1 MPKLKYYQAFTRALH
16 EEMARDE
23 RVILMGEDVGASG
36 GIFAQTRGLF
46 AAFGAERVRDTPIA
60 ENGFVSAAVGAA
72 MTGLRPVVEI
82 GFEDFLTC
90 CMEPLV
96 NQAAKLRYM
105 LGGQV
110 SVPLLVYAFG
120 GGGVNAGP
128 QHSQSLAAWFAHVPG
143 LKVVMPSTPAD
154 VLGLVKAAIRDDN
167 PVICLLSKKLIGS
180 SGDVAAVGVEHL
192 VELGLA
198 DVKRAGRDVTI
209 VAVGAMVQNALAA
222 ADRLAAKGIEV
233 EVIDPRSISPL
244 DRGTIRASVE
254 RTGRV
259 CVVHEAHGPF
269 GVGAEIIASLAETSL
284 NRLVSLPRR
293 ITPPFA
299 PSPFTPSL
307 EALYIPSVDRIADT
321 IEDMMRSSARTA
333 A

>member
-1 MPKLKYYQAFTRALH
+1 MTRVKYFQALTRALR

-23 RVILMGEDVGASG
+23 TVILLGEDVGSSG
-36 GIFAQTRGLF
+36 GIFAQTRGLYQ
-46 AAFGAERVRDTPIA
+46 AFGPSRVRDTPIA

-90 CMEPLV
+90 CVEPLV

-110 SVPLLVYAFG
+110 KVPLLLYTFG

-143 LKVVMPSTPAD
+143 LKVVMPATPRD
-154 VLGLVKAAIRDDN
+154 VLGLVKAGIRDDN
-167 PVICLLSKKLIGS
+167 PVLCLLGKKLIGS
-180 SGDVAAVGVEHL
+180 VGEVADDGEDFLLPLGVAEIKRRGSDAT
-192 VELGLA
+192 VVAIGQMLA
-198 DVKRAGRDVTI
+198 P
-209 VAVGAMVQNALAA
+209 ALAA
-222 ADRLAAKGIEV
+222 AEALARQGIEA
-233 EVIDPRSISPL
+233 EVIDPRTVSPL
-244 DRGTIRASVE
+244 DMATIVASVN
-254 RTGRV
+254 RTGRL
-259 CVVHEAHGPF
+259 CVVHEGHAPCGL
-269 GVGAEIIASLAETSL
+269 GAEIISRVVEHGTGALRAP
-284 NRLVSLPRR
+284 PRR

-299 PSPFTPSL
+299 PSPFAPNLEQLYLPSP
-307 EALYIPSVDRIADT
+307 ESIAAAVQR
-321 IEDMMRSSARTA
+321 MMA